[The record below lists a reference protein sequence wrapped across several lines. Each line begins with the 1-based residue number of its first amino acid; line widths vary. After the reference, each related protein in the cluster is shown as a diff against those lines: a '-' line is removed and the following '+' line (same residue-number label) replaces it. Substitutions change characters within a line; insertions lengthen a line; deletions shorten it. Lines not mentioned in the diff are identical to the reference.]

1 MLISTKC
8 SDEQGVLSEIETVC
22 KQMSTSLFFQSQE
35 WTALDYYN
43 RNSLICIPATDVG
56 NTRSRYD
63 FSLIYD
69 FKSNAASTCGQDFLN
84 SYLESHTI
92 GILCKRNLRIT
103 SWGIFK
109 K

>member
-1 MLISTKC
+1 MLISIKC
-8 SDEQGVLSEIETVC
+8 SDKQGILSEIETVC
-22 KQMSTSLFFQSQE
+22 KQISTSLFFQSQE
-35 WTALDYYN
+35 WTVLDYYN
-43 RNSLICIPATDVG
+43 RNSLIFIPETDVG
-56 NTRSRYD
+56 NTRSHYD

-69 FKSNAASTCGQDFLN
+69 FKSNAGSTCGQDFLN
-84 SYLESHTI
+84 SYLESQTI